1 MLPVGTMLHDRY
13 RVERYLASGGFGNTY
28 LAHDTIFD
36 EPVAVKEFF
45 MRSVSQRDTQS
56 LTVSVSNPSNRASFD
71 SQLRK
76 FRVEAVRVRKLK
88 NEHIVRVFDLFD
100 EFGTSYYVMDYI
112 EGQSLGALLKQRGV
126 PFDENTVRDFLD
138 QILDALAAT
147 HRHSIWHLDI
157 KPGNLMMNSDGKLL
171 LIDFG
176 ASKLVDSTG
185 DHNTS
190 SMMAY
195 TPGYAPIEQ
204 MEQRLD
210 AIGAHTD
217 FYALG
222 GTLYNLLTL
231 NNPPERSMID
241 DYGDAAFQY
250 PPSVS
255 PAMRNLIRYMMQPL
269 RRLRPQNIAQLRLF
283 IAANNLG
290 PVVPENPIIEEAPDD
305 NDVTLVGQPAP
316 QPAPQPLPK
325 PEPKPLPKPEPKP
338 LPKPEPKPLPKP
350 EPKPQPKPEPKLVAK
365 PVPEQRQGVAQ
376 QPQPKEQN
384 KKKLYIGIAAAL
396 AAILLVAAI
405 VLFSGRNSSPEM
417 APTPADSIAVAA
429 ADTAA
434 ADTAAPVTPVPAVE
448 PKPATAKDEQ
458 QSTKKSST
466 TTAKSKSQSEKP
478 TTASQTRPANA
489 TKAADRSGDA
499 SKAAQKNNASSTT
512 TTTNRTR
519 HVPSSLG
526 GNSYSGSNSES
537 NARRRQD

>member
-28 LAHDTIFD
+28 LAHDTLFD
-36 EPVAVKEFF
+36 ETVAVKEFF

-56 LTVSVSNPSNRASFD
+56 LTVSVSNPSNRAGFD

-76 FRVEAVRVRKLK
+76 FRTEALRLRKLK
-88 NEHIVRVFDLFD
+88 NDHIVRVHDLFD
-100 EFGTSYYVMDYI
+100 EFGTCYYVMDYI
-112 EGQSLGALLKQRGV
+112 EGQSLSALLKQRRQ
-126 PFDENTVRDFLD
+126 PFDENTVRGFLD
-138 QILDALAAT
+138 QILVALDET
-147 HRHSIWHLDI
+147 HRKSIWHLDI
-157 KPGNLMMNSDGKLL
+157 KPGNLMMNADGKLL

-217 FYALG
+217 IYALG
-222 GTLYNLLTL
+222 GTLYNLLTG
-231 NNPPERSMID
+231 NNPPERSLID

-250 PPSVS
+250 PPSVT

-325 PEPKPLPKPEPKP
+325 PEPKPLPQPKPDPKP
-338 LPKPEPKPLPKP
+338 LR
-350 EPKPQPKPEPKLVAK
+350 KPEPKLVAK

-384 KKKLYIGIAAAL
+384 KKKLYFGIAAAL

-478 TTASQTRPANA
+478 TTKSTTQNA
-489 TKAADRSGDA
+489 TDRSADA
-499 SKAAQKNNASSTT
+499 AKAAQKAAKDRGNPSSTT
-512 TTTNRTR
+512 TTTDRTR
-519 HVPSSLG
+519 HAPSSLG
-526 GNSYSGSNSES
+526 GNSNSGSSNES
-537 NARRRQD
+537 NTRTRHVPNL